1 MLSNNKKIAEIG
13 SEVESLEHIVKVL
26 KDELFAVQ
34 DEVREQGKKIEA
46 LEASLKEK
54 QDIISEQEK
63 EIQKWNEGIANIMN
77 YSLDVAK
84 GGNKP

>member
-1 MLSNNKKIAEIG
+1 MLSSKKELASKIEIL
-13 SEVESLEHIVKVL
+13 ESIVKVL
-26 KDELFAVQ
+26 KDEVFAIQ
-34 DEVREQGKKIEA
+34 DTVHEQNKKIEA

-54 QDIISEQEK
+54 QDIISKQEK

>member
-1 MLSNNKKIAEIG
+1 MLSSKKELASKIEIL
-13 SEVESLEHIVKVL
+13 ESIVKVL
-26 KDELFAVQ
+26 KDEVFAIQ
-34 DEVREQGKKIEA
+34 DTVHEQNKKIEA